1 MHERLLSPLVAAS
14 VVALLTSPADA
25 DTPAPVGPVF
35 EVTQD
40 VSGAPYPRVAGSSD
54 GSFVVAWQDD
64 DQQVS
69 VGRFA
74 TDGTSTGFTAT
85 VSGPYGYG
93 GDVGAD
99 ADGGFLVA
107 WLDEDAYVRAR
118 HVDASDTLGSE
129 LVVADEQPQYGTLAV
144 DMNETGRFVVAWAG
158 QDCADSPY
166 YLCMHARLGQDDAF
180 AGPVFRVDEH
190 DVQYTGYGLDGALD
204 PAGNFMMAWHDEYT
218 YPHAIYGRVFDS
230 AGTPTQSEFVVSPV
244 EYYMEP
250 DVTGLGTGGFAT
262 LWAPDG
268 GNHLQ
273 LFDGIGDAIGAPIVF
288 GGSDVENSHIASVG
302 PDHFV
307 VVWSGAFVGGK
318 GQLFRNDGAPE
329 GAEFAVGDASVAGP
343 QVSGTSDSRF
353 VVVWEGSGNVL
364 GQVFELPQTEDHL
377 LPGKKLVL
385 KNRVPEL
392 PSKRRATLV
401 ILDPTI
407 VSPEADGADDPR
419 CLGDPAGTVKASI
432 RFVSATSGHD
442 TGEIDLPCENWT
454 AIGPTPLRNYQYK
467 DKERDDGPCGVIR
480 IKNGKQIRANC
491 RGETLG
497 YDLEVGIA
505 EGEVAAALTLGSQR
519 YCVAFPAFK
528 KDGSD
533 GKTFQ
538 GKNAPAPSACPS

>member
-1 MHERLLSPLVAAS
+1 MHERLLSSFVAVSIVALVA
-14 VVALLTSPADA
+14 SPADA
-25 DTPAPVGPVF
+25 DTPTPVGPEF

-40 VSGAPYPRVAGSSD
+40 ISGAPYPRVAGSSD

-64 DQQVS
+64 DQRFS

-74 TDGTSTGFTAT
+74 SDGTSTGFTAT

-99 ADGGFLVA
+99 ADGNFIVA
-107 WLDEDAYVRAR
+107 WLNEDAYVRAR
-118 HVDASDTLGSE
+118 YVDAFDTIGSE
-129 LVVADEQPQYGTLAV
+129 IVVADETPQSLELAV

-166 YLCMHARLGQDDAF
+166 DLCMHARLGQDDAF
-180 AGPVFRVDEH
+180 VGPVFRVDEH
-190 DVQYTGYGLDGALD
+190 AVEYAGYGFDGALD

-230 AGTPTQSEFVVSPV
+230 AGAPTQSEFVVSFLD
-244 EYYMEP
+244 YYMYP
-250 DVTGLGTGGFAT
+250 NVTGLGTGGFAA

-268 GNHLQ
+268 GNHVQ
-273 LFDGIGDAIGAPIVF
+273 LFDDVGTPLGTPIVF
-288 GGSDVENSHIASVG
+288 GGDDVENSHIASVG

-307 VVWSGAFVGGK
+307 VVWSGAFPGGR
-318 GQLFRNDGAPE
+318 GQLFRNDGTPE
-329 GAEFAVGDASVAGP
+329 GAEFIAGDSVAP
-343 QVSGTSDSRF
+343 RVSGTSEHRF
-353 VVVWEGSGNVL
+353 VVVWEDLDDVR
-364 GQVFELPQTEDHL
+364 GQIFEIPHTVDHL

-392 PSKRRATLV
+392 PSKRRATVV
-401 ILDPTI
+401 ILDPAI

-432 RFVSATSGHD
+432 RFVSAASGHD
-442 TGEIDLPCENWT
+442 TGAIDLPCENWS

-467 DKERDDGPCGVIR
+467 DKERDEGPCGVIR

-497 YDLEVGIA
+497 YDLEVGVA

-533 GKTFQ
+533 GKTFK
-538 GKNAPAPSACPS
+538 GKNAPAPPACPS